1 MTKLVTSWMIAWGCL
16 SYIQPVGSS
25 LASSCLSD
33 IPTDFWNFTIYDQ
46 SLQQL
51 SINFKDSNMKVQKCL
66 EKTNSNTTVYKLQL
80 VSIQQEEE
88 CCDMQCQSSLIQ
100 EEVELQRLI
109 GWDGEHPFSFG
120 YVEGTF
126 FLRLV
131 EVVTEGEGTC
141 EEGSFSS
148 CISRCSSV
156 QTYGEPGET
165 CEIDTDNEDVA
176 NTTSDIYDVVI
187 NQSFEDHLCNFEFE
201 VSFPVCT
208 KIHPYTTANISVLSV
223 EVNSS
228 CPASLLPSDLYN
240 SSIET
245 VNICQSSWCQAQPLL
260 QFGSVSYHLQAEANY
275 SYCLWV
281 QLDHP
286 QCGNTINTSDCMFYV
301 GQPATCSWNLL
312 TQHQNFWLSE
322 PIFIALVCS
331 ILFASLLCLFWIV
344 VKCTREQGNSL
355 SSSPE
360 PDKDMFKK
368 NMPRSLTI
376 DEMEHIIRLR
386 QQELVL
392 VYFPDTEKFKNLN
405 RKFRDW
411 LMSLNILNVNDVTD
425 VYDEK
430 YCEGPDGI
438 LKNPESWVSNLLSD
452 PERRVVLVTSKLAY
466 ECLIHLRKGI
476 DPPKFPEND
485 NYSNLL
491 VHMLKFLDSDM
502 FRGNYRRLICV
513 RYEDLKICDR
523 RFGSESFNIVPGT
536 EYLLPQHL
544 EDIARWIH
552 PIEARPGLWADHRPQ
567 VKQLMECIRAYRHHE
582 DNIFTVSFYN
592 GTEDRPLLGNGYMS
606 GY

>member
-1 MTKLVTSWMIAWGCL
+1 MEFLRVTKLVTSWMIAWSCL
-16 SYIQPVGSS
+16 TSVQSVGSS

-33 IPTDFWNFTIYDQ
+33 IPSDFWNFTSYD
-46 SLQQL
+46 SNLQQL
-51 SINFKDSNMKVQKCL
+51 SVNYRDSNKLVQKCL
-66 EKTNSNTTVYKLQL
+66 GNSNENTTVYKLQL
-80 VSIQQEEE
+80 VSVQEEEE
-88 CCDMQCQSSLIQ
+88 CCDMQCSSSFLQ
-100 EEVELQRLI
+100 EEVELEKLI
-109 GWDGEHPFSFG
+109 GWSSSKPFSFS
-120 YVEGTF
+120 YVEGEY

-148 CISRCSSV
+148 CMSRCSSV
-156 QTYGEPGET
+156 ETYGDQGVT
-165 CEIDTDNEDVA
+165 CGIDSSNA
-176 NTTSDIYDVVI
+176 TSDLTDVVI
-187 NQSFEDHLCNFEFE
+187 NQSFEDQSCNFEFE

-208 KIHPYTTANISVLSV
+208 KIHPYTTATISVLSV
-223 EVNSS
+223 PVNSS
-228 CPASLLPSDLYN
+228 CPVSLQPSSLYN
-240 SSIET
+240 SSMET
-245 VNICQSSWCQAQPLL
+245 VSPCQSLWCLDQPYL
-260 QFGSVSYHLQAEANY
+260 QFGSVSYQVQAEVNS
-275 SYCLWV
+275 SYCLWI
-281 QLDHP
+281 QLHHP
-286 QCGNTINTSDCMFYV
+286 QCGQAINTSDCMFYV
-301 GQPATCSWNLL
+301 GRPATCSWNLL
-312 TQHQNFWLSE
+312 LQHQDLWLSE

-331 ILFASLLCLFWIV
+331 TLFASLLCLLWIV
-344 VKCTREQGNSL
+344 VKCTREQASSL

-360 PDKDMFKK
+360 PDILKK
-368 NMPRSLTI
+368 NIPRSLTI

-466 ECLIHLRKGI
+466 ECLIHLRKGL

-491 VHMLKFLDSDM
+491 VHMLKILDSDM

-523 RFGSESFNIVPGT
+523 RYGSESFNIVPGT

-567 VKQLMECIRAYRHHE
+567 VKNLMECIKAYRHHE